1 MTQYK
6 TLNAKLSNSQL
17 NKLISIIEN
26 VAEVILSLSS
36 KEFGDSNDE
45 TNFSY
50 EL

>member
-36 KEFGDSNDE
+36 KEFSDSNDE
-45 TNFSY
+45 TNFPY